1 MARKMSEKSVA
12 ISNAAQTAPASNVI
26 TDDSSLKESTKK
38 YIELRKKK
46 YNTLE
51 SLYAV
56 TKISMLK
63 LSNFE
68 NEKEKPSLIEFSK
81 LMVALE
87 VPDDEVKSLATLWHV
102 DFSKYDYR
110 RIATITWDQIKELA
124 EDGRRVTSIGVALLP
139 RAKSFEAQAIIEQ
152 VIVESGHTVQEL
164 DDIIEASR
172 NKLRTAHLD
181 VVTNTNDSNNRTYP
195 KKSNQEYVHE
205 MSNFMFE
212 EDIASMYGVSVNK
225 LRKSVGDEAVINLI
239 PKKSGRELPYR
250 EQRESVVKLLRTGR
264 SIENIARRF
273 SIDDKLLLKQ
283 LSVNTGSE
291 AERNEMKDKGIA
303 LFAPDIVAANH
314 LKDVLL
320 QGGTVEDTMLDLQTD
335 YYRLKRLVYV
345 YSGLQLDDFEQK
357 VRAGVKIERKGVSDE
372 RSKDN
377 KAEVISVEHAAK
389 ETTIPMKPQ
398 PRSNN
403 TSQKPAS
410 TKKRTVQKH
419 IRPAFEH
426 GETDVQNL
434 KRFFSENPQM
444 GEMDRMN
451 YALASELFTDFSEIG
466 KPLRIP
472 EGLVKMV
479 LTREDKSEFYYD
491 KIQNFLYS
499 QAAERGFD
507 MGHLEKYK

>member
-1 MARKMSEKSVA
+1 MKAKS
-12 ISNAAQTAPASNVI
+12 IAASSQMIAS
-26 TDDSSLKESTKK
+26 
-38 YIELRKKK
+38 
-46 YNTLE
+46 
-51 SLYAV
+51 
-56 TKISMLK
+56 
-63 LSNFE
+63 FE
-68 NEKEKPSLIEFSK
+68 NEQKSASLLNAMNDDELTYYSLIRSRTFGNLQDMSDETGISLDVLSDFEIGADTPNVVQFARISK
-81 LMVALE
+81 ALNLQSDQE
-87 VPDDEVKSLATLWHV
+87 ARLAKLFKLGKHDYNQISRV
-102 DFSKYDYR
+102 DWEK
-110 RIATITWDQIKELA
+110 IKKLA

-139 RAKSFEAQAIIEQ
+139 KEKSFDAKMIIEQ
-152 VIVESGHTVQEL
+152 VIVASGHTVQEL

-181 VVTNTNDSNNRTYP
+181 VTTNTNDSKDRAYP

-205 MSNFMFE
+205 MSNFMVE
-212 EDIASMYGVSVNK
+212 EDIASMYGISVNK
-225 LRKSVGDEAVINLI
+225 LRNSLGDGAVIKLI
-239 PKKSGRELPYR
+239 PKKSASELPYR
-250 EQRESVVKLLRTGR
+250 AQRESVVKLLRTGR
-264 SIENIARRF
+264 TIENIARRL
-273 SIDDKLLLKQ
+273 SIDEKLLVKQ

-291 AERNEMKDKGIA
+291 SERIELKEKGIA
-303 LFAPDIVAANH
+303 LFAADIVATNH
-314 LKDVLL
+314 LQDVLRR
-320 QGGTVEDTMLDLQTD
+320 GGTVEDAMIDLQTD

-372 RSKDN
+372 GPKDN
-377 KAEVISVEHAAK
+377 KAEVTNVAHSSK

-398 PRSNN
+398 PQMNN
-403 TSQKPAS
+403 MTHKSS
-410 TKKRTVQKH
+410 TTKKRTVQKH

-466 KPLRIP
+466 KPLRMP